1 MNKPGPGV
9 IYSEAELRQ
18 LLGWRELLRRKVRR
32 LLRWCG
38 LSERPDRE
46 LPAQQPLFAALDAS
60 EIRLP
65 IKPVI
70 RMELLANGLITVRTW
85 KGGLPDS
92 VYPPRSLEMVIR
104 ELSRLVPELQQ
115 PDSLSSPDEHAH

>member
-1 MNKPGPGV
+1 MKKPVPGV

-18 LLGWRELLRRKVRR
+18 LLGWREQLRRKLRR

-38 LSERPDRE
+38 LSKRPDRD
-46 LPAQQPLFAALDAS
+46 LQAQQPLPAASEAS

-70 RMELLANGLITVRTW
+70 RMELVDNGLITVRTW

-92 VYPPRSLEMVIR
+92 VYPPRSLEMVIH